1 MNNKILL
8 AVVVAALIAGA
19 AGFFGGMQYQKSK
32 KVVMGNFPVMS
43 EQFRS
48 GERQMFGG
56 DLQDRGRMIRG
67 EIIDSDEK
75 SITVKLP
82 DGSSRI
88 VFVNDETKI
97 SEATPS
103 AKERLTEGTSVFVTG
118 TTNPDGSMNAT
129 SIQIGD

>member
-1 MNNKILL
+1 
-8 AVVVAALIAGA
+8 
-19 AGFFGGMQYQKSK
+19 
-32 KVVMGNFPVMS
+32 MGNFPVMS

-48 GERQMFGG
+48 GERRIFGG

-88 VFVNDETKI
+88 VFVGNETTI
-97 SEATPS
+97 SESTPS
-103 AKERLTEGTSVFVTG
+103 AKERLTEGTAVFVTG
-118 TTNPDGSMNAT
+118 TANPDGSMNAT
-129 SIQIGD
+129 LIQIED